1 MLLIRHSIGSRL
13 FYQTDEYEIHQEQ
26 DKWIVSIKIPEE
38 DAKEI
43 IKFKEE
49 LNLFDVEKNQKTWY
63 YTSDG
68 NVEFNKEKC
77 QITIAVDHK
86 TVYPVTN

>member
-13 FYQTDEYEIHQEQ
+13 FYQTDEYEIHPEH
-26 DKWIVSIKIPEE
+26 DKWVIFMKVSDE
-38 DAKEI
+38 DSKDI

-68 NVEFNKEKC
+68 NVEFNKEKST
-77 QITIAVDHK
+77 ITIIVDHK
-86 TVYPVTN
+86 TVYPV

>member
-1 MLLIRHSIGSRL
+1 MLLVRHSIGSRL
-13 FYQTDEYEIHQEQ
+13 IYQTEEYKILPEQ
-26 DKWIVSIKIPEE
+26 DKWVVSIKTSKEA
-38 DAKEI
+38 AKEI

-63 YTSDG
+63 YTSNA
-68 NVEFNKEKC
+68 NVEYDKEKC
-77 QITIAVDHK
+77 IITLIADHK

>member
-13 FYQTDEYEIHQEQ
+13 FYQTEEYEIHPEQ
-26 DKWIVSIKIPEE
+26 DRWVISIKISEE
-38 DAKEI
+38 EAKEV

-49 LNLFDVEKNQKTWY
+49 LNLFDVEENQKTWY

-68 NVEFNKEKC
+68 SVEFNKDKC
-77 QITIAVDHK
+77 IIMIIADHK
-86 TVYPVTN
+86 TVYPV

>member
-13 FYQTDEYEIHQEQ
+13 FYQTEEYEVFPEQ
-26 DKWIVSIKIPEE
+26 DKWVVSIKTSE
-38 DAKEI
+38 DAANKI

-63 YTSDG
+63 YTSDA
-68 NVEFNKEKC
+68 NVEFDKEKGI
-77 QITIAVDHK
+77 ITIIADHK
-86 TVYPVTN
+86 TVYPFTN

>member
-13 FYQTDEYEIHQEQ
+13 FYQTDEYDIHPEQ
-26 DKWIVSIKIPEE
+26 DKWVISIKISEE
-38 DAKEI
+38 NAKEI

-63 YTSDG
+63 YTSG
-68 NVEFNKEKC
+68 ANVEFNKEKST
-77 QITIAVDHK
+77 ITIIADHK
-86 TVYPVTN
+86 TVYPVN

>member
-13 FYQTDEYEIHQEQ
+13 FFQTDDYDIQPKQ
-26 DKWIVSIKIPEE
+26 DKWIISMKISEE

-49 LNLFDVEKNQKTWY
+49 LNLFDVQKNQKTWY
-63 YTSDG
+63 YTSDA
-68 NVEFNKEKC
+68 NVEFKKEKS
-77 QITIAVDHK
+77 QLTFIVDYK
-86 TVYPVTN
+86 TVYPV

>member
-13 FYQTDEYEIHQEQ
+13 FYQTDEYDIHPKK
-26 DKWIVSIKIPEE
+26 DKWVISIKIPEE

-49 LNLFDVEKNQKTWY
+49 LNLFDVKENQKTWY
-63 YTSDG
+63 YSSDA
-68 NVEFNKEKC
+68 NVEFSKEKY
-77 QITIAVDHK
+77 QMTIIADHK
-86 TVYPVTN
+86 TIYPV

>member
-13 FYQTDEYEIHQEQ
+13 FYQTEDYEILPQQ
-26 DKWIVSIKIPEE
+26 DKWLISIKVSEE
-38 DAKEI
+38 VAIEI

-49 LNLFDVEKNQKTWY
+49 LNLFDVGENQKTWY

-68 NVEFNKEKC
+68 NVEFNREKSS
-77 QITIAVDHK
+77 ITIIADHK
-86 TVYPVTN
+86 TVYPV